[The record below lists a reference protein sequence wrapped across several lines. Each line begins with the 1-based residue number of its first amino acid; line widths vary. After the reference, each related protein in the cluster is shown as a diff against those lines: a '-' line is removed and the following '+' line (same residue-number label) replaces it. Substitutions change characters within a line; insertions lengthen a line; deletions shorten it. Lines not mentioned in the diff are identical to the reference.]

1 MEPLLSGWG
10 VAGEITPLVEY
21 STASLSVQGRA
32 GAAAFHSGFA
42 DQVFDRAL
50 GVAHLRISKAL
61 DSSVSVAL
69 EGRSHWAEEG
79 TYPYVGVNALLVRLP
94 LTTWGSVGGLFAEGV
109 ETVPWSVGSRLQV
122 GDRVSLTGSMRR
134 DAFDPLYQTPN
145 RTSWS
150 IGVSVA
156 FLRKPTRLL
165 APVPARYDDG
175 VATILLNAD
184 QAVGAV
190 LVAGDFNDWKAE
202 PMMLQGGE
210 WTFRIYLSPGVYYY
224 SFVSPEGSWFVP
236 ESVPGR
242 KPDGFGSFIA
252 VLVVE

>member
-10 VAGEITPLVEY
+10 AAGEITPLVEY
-21 STASLSVQGRA
+21 STGSLSVLGRA
-32 GAAAFHSGFA
+32 GTAAFHSGFA
-42 DQVFDRAL
+42 DQVFNRWL
-50 GVAHLRISKAL
+50 GVAHLRISKAV

-79 TYPYVGVNALLVRLP
+79 TYPYVGVNALLVRPP
-94 LTTWGSVGGLFAEGV
+94 LTTWGSMGGLFAEGV

-122 GDRVSLTGSMRR
+122 GDRVFLTGSIRR
-134 DAFDPLYQTPN
+134 DAFDPVFQTPN

-150 IGVSVA
+150 VGFSVA
-156 FLRKPTRLL
+156 FPRGPTRML

-175 VATILLNAD
+175 VATILLHAE
-184 QAVGAV
+184 QAGGAV

-202 PMMLQGGE
+202 PMTLQGDE
-210 WTFRIYLSPGVYYY
+210 WTFRVHLPPGVYYY
-224 SFVSPEGSWFVP
+224 SFVSREGTWFVP

-242 KPDGFGSFIA
+242 KPDGFGGFIA